1 MMLALTCEEGSGM
14 ASWAEQEMG
23 EAQLGDA
30 RLSRRL
36 VRLVERLA
44 EQPSASI
51 PAACSGAG
59 ETKAAYRLL
68 SHDAVGWSDILAPH
82 LANSVQRMGAEAVVL
97 CLQDTTELDFNGQA
111 TEGLGPLSY
120 EAQRGMYLH
129 ATYAVN
135 PSRVPLGVLD
145 AWMWARE
152 AKPAQGPRG
161 GVLESVRWVEGY
173 ERLADLAAELPA
185 TRLVC
190 VGDRESDLL
199 ALLVRARDLG
209 HAADYLLRCQHNR
222 VLPEG
227 GKLWDEVMASAP
239 LGHIRFEMPAGR
251 GRKAREVEQAVRVQS
266 VRLDDRQGG
275 QLEVTCLIASEV
287 NAPAGGKPVVWRLLT
302 NREAPTLTE
311 AVELVDWYRCRWE
324 VELLFLT
331 LKAGC
336 RVEALQLSSVQ
347 RIERALAVYLV
358 VAWRIGLLMRLG
370 RACPDWDAERLLTRE
385 EWQAAW
391 IVARRK
397 PPDKTP
403 TLRAALHRIAALG
416 GFLGRK
422 GDGEPGV
429 KSLWIGLQRIA
440 SCVEGMRFRQ
450 GCG

>member
-1 MMLALTCEEGSGM
+1 MG
-14 ASWAEQEMG
+14 WAEDEVG
-23 EAQLGDA
+23 AAELGDA
-30 RLSRRL
+30 RRSRRL

-44 EQPSASI
+44 EQPGVSI

-68 SHDAVGWSDILAPH
+68 AHDAVGWSDILEPH
-82 LANSVQRMGAEAVVL
+82 LQCSLQRMASERVVL

-111 TEGLGPLSY
+111 IDGLGPLAY
-120 EAQRGMYLH
+120 EAQRGMLLH
-129 ATYAVN
+129 ATYAVS
-135 PSRVPLGVLD
+135 PQRVPLGVLD

-152 AKPAQGPRG
+152 AKQSDGTRAGL
-161 GVLESVRWVEGY
+161 LESTRWVEGY
-173 ERLADLAAELPA
+173 ERLAELAAELPG

-227 GKLWDEVMASAP
+227 GKKLWDAVLDSVP
-239 LGHIRFEMPAGR
+239 LGRIRFELPAGR
-251 GRKAREVEQAVRVQS
+251 GRKARAVEQELRAQR
-266 VRLDDRQGG
+266 VRLADRAGG
-275 QLEVTCLIASEV
+275 HIEVTCLIASEV
-287 NAPAGGKPVVWRLLT
+287 DAPAGAKPVVWRLLT
-302 NREAPTLTE
+302 NREAATLDA
-311 AVELVDWYRCRWE
+311 AVELVDWYRTRWE
-324 VELLFLT
+324 VEMLFLT
-331 LKAGC
+331 LKEGC
-336 RVEALQLSSVQ
+336 RVEALQLSSIE

-358 VAWRIGLLMRLG
+358 VSWRIGLLMRLG
-370 RACPDWDAERLLTRE
+370 RACPDWDAERLLERE

-403 TLRAALHRIAALG
+403 TLRAALHMIARLG

-429 KSLWIGLQRIA
+429 KSLWIGLQRVA

-450 GCG
+450 RCG

>member
-1 MMLALTCEEGSGM
+1 VG
-14 ASWAEQEMG
+14 WAEEELG
-23 EAQLGDA
+23 AAELGDA
-30 RLSRRL
+30 RRSRRL

-44 EQPSASI
+44 EQPSVSI
-51 PAACSGAG
+51 PAACSGAA

-68 SHDAVGWSDILAPH
+68 SHEAVGWSDILAPH
-82 LANSVQRMGAEAVVL
+82 LASSLRRMSAEPVVL
-97 CLQDTTELDFNGQA
+97 CLQDTTELDFNAQA
-111 TEGLGPLSY
+111 IDGLGPLSY

-129 ATYAVN
+129 ATYAV
-135 PSRVPLGVLD
+135 SAQRVPLGVLD

-152 AKPAQGPRG
+152 AKQADASRG
-161 GVLESVRWVEGY
+161 GLLESVRWIEGY
-173 ERLADLAAELPA
+173 ERLAEKAAELPA

-199 ALLVRARDLG
+199 ALLVKARDLD

-227 GKLWDEVMASAP
+227 GKLWDTVMQSTP
-239 LGHIRFEMPAGR
+239 LGRIRFELPAGR
-251 GRKAREVEQAVRVQS
+251 GRKARAVEQELRAQR
-266 VRLDDRQGG
+266 VRLADRAGG
-275 QLEVTCLIASEV
+275 HVEVTCLIASEV
-287 NAPAGGKPVVWRLLT
+287 EPPAGAKPITWRLLT
-302 NREAPTLTE
+302 NRQASTLAE
-311 AVELVDWYRCRWE
+311 AVELVDWYRTRWE

-331 LKAGC
+331 LKEGC
-336 RVEALQLSSVQ
+336 RVEALQLSTIE

-391 IVARRK
+391 IVARKR
-397 PPDKTP
+397 PPDKMP
-403 TLRAALHRIAALG
+403 TLRKALHMIAALG

-429 KSLWIGLQRIA
+429 KSLWIGLQRVA
-440 SCVEGMRFRQ
+440 SCVEGMRFQKR
-450 GCG
+450 CG

>member
-1 MMLALTCEEGSGM
+1 VN
-14 ASWAEQEMG
+14 WAEEEMG
-23 EAQLGDA
+23 TAELGDA

-44 EQPSASI
+44 EQPSVSI
-51 PAACSGAG
+51 PAACSGAA

-82 LANSVQRMGAEAVVL
+82 LGRSLQRMGGEPVVL
-97 CLQDTTELDFNGQA
+97 CLQDTTELDFNGQGIA
-111 TEGLGPLSY
+111 GLGPLAY

-129 ATYAVN
+129 ATYAV
-135 PSRVPLGVLD
+135 SAQRVPLGVLD

-152 AKPAQGPRG
+152 AKEPGTPRG
-161 GVLESVRWVEGY
+161 GLLESVRWVEGY
-173 ERLADLAAELPA
+173 ERLAELAGELPA
-185 TRLVC
+185 TRLIC

-199 ALLVRARDLG
+199 ALLVKARDTG
-209 HAADYLLRCQHNR
+209 HAADYLLRCQHDR

-227 GKLWDEVMASAP
+227 GKLWNAVMQSTV
-239 LGHIRFEMPAGR
+239 LGRIRFEMPAGR
-251 GRKAREVEQAVRVQS
+251 GRKARAVEQELRAQR
-266 VRLDDRQGG
+266 VRLADRAGG
-275 QLEVTCLIASEV
+275 HVEVTCLIASEV
-287 NAPAGGKPVVWRLLT
+287 DAPAGAKSVTWRLLT
-302 NREAPTLTE
+302 NRDAATLAE
-311 AVELVDWYRCRWE
+311 AVELVDWYRTRWE

-331 LKAGC
+331 LKEGC
-336 RVEALQLSSVQ
+336 RVEALQLSTVA

-370 RACPDWDAERLLTRE
+370 RTCPDWDAERLFTRE

-391 IVARRK
+391 IVARKR

-403 TLRAALHRIAALG
+403 TLRKALHMIAALG

-429 KSLWIGLQRIA
+429 KSLWIGLQRVA
-440 SCVEGMRFRQ
+440 SCIEGMRFRER
-450 GCG
+450 CG